1 MKKNNLKRFLAS
13 LLAVLMLSQV
23 TGVAPGVFAEEA
35 YEQPILQSGEA
46 VIFSNADEAT
56 VKQVLAKALI
66 ANYDKCDPNT
76 RDNLDWQYYCES
88 ETYLS
93 KTKTEWVSVN
103 GHSYWEKIYKYEFKS
118 LANNSNGTYD
128 VRLKGTETQ
137 VQFTKLEP
145 KQSSITL
152 TDYENGIKV
161 PYNND
166 GSINYDQLKE
176 RILDKIVTNPVD
188 VDRSSITIEY
198 LASPDLSK
206 LGENTALDKITE
218 LAGTEWTPIEGGSHK
233 FIGISVPYFA
243 MTAGENKI
251 KLSWGGNDTYKGCS
265 NDEFTVNFLDREP
278 APLQRND
285 VSEIG
290 IVYNDDLSV
299 NYEATK
305 EVIRNTLATS
315 TDTEIVKTSDL
326 KVEYKTATNYEDFGS
341 DANIKPGTK
350 KTIRLSWN
358 GNADYSAWKEEFTV
372 TFVDGRDPAFKLK
385 DGVKDTAPE
394 IGLVFKYDKEN
405 GVAIDYVAA
414 ETAIR
419 EALVEKLANV
429 DLADI
434 SVQYEATPGI
444 FKPISYDPISDKN
457 AFGEGTEKIKL
468 TWGGN
473 KDYRSFSETVNVKMV
488 DNRIASEIKVVSDPS
503 ITYNKDGSAEKAA
516 IIANVIDYTNS
527 TIPAD
532 AKFTVE
538 VPNIDTSL
546 GTTWK
551 DITDNTMDA
560 GENQKI
566 RISFAGNAEYK
577 PCEIVTTITVK
588 KAPVSITLPIISK
601 LYAGEEVDP
610 ATFYTVSPEDPA
622 IDVYIFFIGINSNG
636 ESCVNV
642 KFTPKQEK
650 VIDAISE
657 IQKSF
662 GVSEDQTLYAKLRSG
677 MTVGELKEMI
687 SKVIDYVDN
696 PVNNWILE
704 KLGVNVDSIKNIV
717 KAFDM
722 LTSISE
728 DTVIGYG
735 TPAHAGVY
743 QAFAVAP
750 ETKNYEAGKG
760 TGSLIILKNWK
771 GVKLEKSDMFTG
783 SKNEITV
790 TNATKIANGEEGA
803 YAVVLKQNGVIL
815 NDNAQEAVH
824 YLFTGINH
832 GKLYSSS
839 KMPVEPGRYIVTAT
853 VRGGDFFAFPK
864 TFSFTIVADPTP
876 NT

>member
-23 TGVAPGVFAEEA
+23 TGVAPGVFAEGA
-35 YEQPILQSGEA
+35 DYEQPILQSGEA
-46 VIFSNADEAT
+46 VLFSNADEAT

-166 GSINYDQLKE
+166 GSINYAQLKE
-176 RILDKIVTNPVD
+176 RILDNVVTNPVD

-206 LGENTALDKITE
+206 LGENPALDKITE
-218 LAGTEWTPIEGGSHK
+218 LAGTKWTPIEGGSHE

-243 MTAGENKI
+243 MTAGENTI
-251 KLSWGGNDTYKGCS
+251 RLSWGGDDTYYGCKS
-265 NDEFTVNFLDREP
+265 SEITVNFLDREA
-278 APLQRND
+278 APLQRNE

-290 IVYNDDLSV
+290 IVYNEDLSV
-299 NYEATK
+299 DYEATK

-326 KVEYKTATNYEDFGS
+326 KVEYQAYNGYNDFGS
-341 DANIKPGTK
+341 DADIKPGTE

-358 GNADYSAWKEEFTV
+358 GNADYRAWKESFDV

-385 DGVKDTAPE
+385 DGVKDAAPE

-473 KDYRSFSETVNVKMV
+473 KDYRSFSETVSVKMI
-488 DNRIASEIKVVSDPS
+488 DNRLASEIKVVADPS

-527 TIPAD
+527 TIPTD

-538 VPNIDTSL
+538 VPNIDTPL

-577 PCEIVTTITVK
+577 PCEIVTYINVK

-610 ATFYTVSPEDPA
+610 ETYYEVNPKDPA
-622 IDVYIFFIGINSNG
+622 IDVYLFFVGINTNK
-636 ESCVNV
+636 ETCVNV
-642 KFTPKQEK
+642 KLTPTQEK
-650 VIDAISE
+650 IIKALPGGVYDTLRNGMKLSEFKEFIESIPNIDKIE
-657 IQKSF
+657 
-662 GVSEDQTLYAKLRSG
+662 V
-677 MTVGELKEMI
+677 
-687 SKVIDYVDN
+687 
-696 PVNNWILE
+696 
-704 KLGVNVDSIKNIV
+704 IKNILNILNT
-717 KAFDM
+717 FDNI
-722 LTSISE
+722 T
-728 DTVIGYG
+728 DNTVIALG

-743 QAFAVAP
+743 QAIAVSP
-750 ETKNYEAGKG
+750 ETKNYEAGRG

-771 GVKLEKSDMFTG
+771 GVKLEKNPVLNSGDKANTITVSQAEELKAGNNLCILTKDGESLNSASAGSIHYWFTG
-783 SKNEITV
+783 VN
-790 TNATKIANGEEGA
+790 KI
-803 YAVVLKQNGVIL
+803 YAKSV
-815 NDNAQEAVH
+815 
-824 YLFTGINH
+824 
-832 GKLYSSS
+832 
-839 KMPVEPGRYIVTAT
+839 MPTAPGRYIVTAT

-864 TFSFTIVADPTP
+864 TFSFTIVADPTS

>member
-429 DLADI
+429 DLDKI
-434 SVQYEATPGI
+434 SVKYKSAEQAVDLNY
-444 FKPISYDPISDKN
+444 KPSTVFGK
-457 AFGEGTEKIKL
+457 AFGEGDFEIVL

-473 KDYRSFSETVNVKMV
+473 KDYRSFSETVNVKMI

-538 VPNIDTSL
+538 VPNIDTPL

-601 LYAGEEVDP
+601 LYAGKEVDP
-610 ATFYTVSPEDPA
+610 ETYYEVTPDDDA
-622 IDVYIFFIGINSNG
+622 IDVYLFFVGVNTNK
-636 ESCVNV
+636 ETCVNV
-642 KFTPKQEK
+642 KLTPDQEK
-650 VIDAISE
+650 LLKVIPSVYD
-657 IQKSF
+657 
-662 GVSEDQTLYAKLRSG
+662 KLREG
-677 MTVGELKEMI
+677 MRLSEFKEFI
-687 SKVIDYVDN
+687 ESIPNIDKIEV
-696 PVNNWILE
+696 
-704 KLGVNVDSIKNIV
+704 IKNILNILNT
-717 KAFDM
+717 FDN
-722 LTSISE
+722 IS
-728 DTVIGYG
+728 DNTVIAIG

-743 QAFAVAP
+743 QAIAVSP

-815 NDNAQEAVH
+815 SDNAQSAVH

-853 VRGGDFFAFPK
+853 VVGGDFFAFPK
-864 TFSFTIVADPTP
+864 TFSFKIVADPTP
-876 NT
+876 ETTPEA

>member
-13 LLAVLMLSQV
+13 LLAVLMLASV
-23 TGVAPGVFAEEA
+23 TGVSPAVFAEDTS
-35 YEQPILQSGEA
+35 YEKPILQSGEA
-46 VIFSNADEAT
+46 VVFSNADEAT

-66 ANYDKCDPNT
+66 ANYDKCDPST
-76 RDNLDWQYYCES
+76 RDNLDWQYYCKS
-88 ETYLS
+88 ETYLN

-103 GHSYWEKIYKYEFKS
+103 GHSYWEHIYKYEFKS
-118 LANNSNGTYD
+118 LAKNSNGTYD
-128 VRLKGTETQ
+128 VRLKNTETQ

-161 PYNND
+161 PYFDD

-176 RILDKIVTNPVD
+176 RILEKVVTNPVD

-198 LASPDLSK
+198 SASPDLSK
-206 LGENTALDKITE
+206 LGENILIDKITE
-218 LAGTEWTPIEGGSHK
+218 AASKEWTPLEGGSHK
-233 FIGISVPYFA
+233 VIGIPVPYFA

-251 KLSWGGNDTYKGCS
+251 KLSWGGDDTYKGCS
-265 NDEFTVNFLDREP
+265 SDEFTVNFLDREP

-290 IVYNDDLSV
+290 IVYKEDLSV
-299 NYEATK
+299 DYEATK

-326 KVEYKTATNYEDFGS
+326 KVEYQTATNFEDFGS
-341 DANIKPGTK
+341 DANIKPGTG

-358 GNADYSAWKEEFTV
+358 GNADYRAWKEEFTV

-473 KDYRSFSETVNVKMV
+473 KDYRSFSETVNVKMI

-503 ITYNKDGSAEKAA
+503 ITYNKDGSAEKSA
-516 IIANVIDYTNS
+516 IIASVIDYTNS

-610 ATFYTVSPEDPA
+610 ETYYEVTPDDDA
-622 IDVYIFFIGINSNG
+622 IDVYLFFVGVNTNK
-636 ESCVNV
+636 ETCVNV
-642 KFTPKQEK
+642 KLTPDQEK
-650 VIDAISE
+650 LLKVIPSVYD
-657 IQKSF
+657 
-662 GVSEDQTLYAKLRSG
+662 KLREG
-677 MTVGELKEMI
+677 MKLSEFKKFIESI
-687 SKVIDYVDN
+687 PNIDKIEV
-696 PVNNWILE
+696 
-704 KLGVNVDSIKNIV
+704 IKNILNILNT
-717 KAFDM
+717 FDN
-722 LTSISE
+722 ISGN
-728 DTVIGYG
+728 TVIAIG

-743 QAFAVAP
+743 QAIAVSP
-750 ETKNYEAGKG
+750 ETKNYEAGRG
-760 TGSLIILKNWK
+760 TGSLVILKNWK
-771 GVKLEKSDMFTG
+771 NVKLEKSDMFTG
-783 SKNEITV
+783 PKNEITV

-824 YLFTGINH
+824 YLFTGIKDSR
-832 GKLYSSS
+832 GLYSG
-839 KMPVEPGRYIVTAT
+839 KTMPTEPGRYIVTAT
-853 VRGGDFFAFPK
+853 VVGGDFFAFPK
-864 TFSFTIVADPTP
+864 TFSFKIVADPTP
-876 NT
+876 ETTPEA

>member
-23 TGVAPGVFAEEA
+23 TGVAPGVFAEGSTTPELKA
-35 YEQPILQSGEA
+35 SSGE
-46 VIFSNADEAT
+46 VIIRSGMDDALVTETLN
-56 VKQVLAKALI
+56 KALI
-66 ANYDKCDPNT
+66 NNYDQLDDTIKASLQWEYKCEGTWAASTNT
-76 RDNLDWQYYCES
+76 AWGTITGFTS
-88 ETYLS
+88 ERKVLGVKHTFNHPAL
-93 KTKTEWVSVN
+93 KE
-103 GHSYWEKIYKYEFKS
+103 
-118 LANNSNGTYD
+118 NSDGNYQ
-128 VRLKGTETQ
+128 VRLAGTTAEATL
-137 VQFTKLEP
+137 VKVD
-145 KQSSITL
+145 KYSSASITL
-152 TDYENGIKV
+152 PDYSNGIKV

-166 GSINYDQLKE
+166 GSIDYAQLKE
-176 RILDKIVTNPVD
+176 RILDKVVTNPETAK
-188 VDRSSITIEY
+188 SNITIEY
-198 LASPDLSK
+198 MAAIDTGKASEIPGIETIANWLA
-206 LGENTALDKITE
+206 N
-218 LAGTEWTPIEGGSHK
+218 AGKEWTPIEGGTHNHV
-233 FIGISVPYFA
+233 FDIPYLA
-243 MTAGENKI
+243 MTAGENTI
-251 KLSWGGNDTYKGCS
+251 RLSWGGDDTYYGCKS
-265 NDEFTVNFLDREP
+265 SEITVNFLDREA

-290 IVYNDDLSV
+290 IVYNEDLSV
-299 NYEATK
+299 DYEATK

-326 KVEYKTATNYEDFGS
+326 KVEYQAYNGYNDFGS
-341 DANIKPGTK
+341 DADIKPGTE

-358 GNADYSAWKEEFTV
+358 GNADYRAWKESFDV

-385 DGVKDTAPE
+385 DGVKDAAPE

-473 KDYRSFSETVNVKMV
+473 KDYRSFSETVSVKMI
-488 DNRIASEIKVVSDPS
+488 DNRLASEIKVVADPS

-527 TIPAD
+527 TIPTD

-538 VPNIDTSL
+538 VPNIDTPL

-577 PCEIVTTITVK
+577 PCEIVTYINVK

-610 ATFYTVSPEDPA
+610 ETYYEVNPKDPA
-622 IDVYIFFIGINSNG
+622 IDVYLFFVGINTNK
-636 ESCVNV
+636 ETCVNV
-642 KFTPKQEK
+642 KLTPTQEK
-650 VIDAISE
+650 IIKALPGGVYDTLRNGMKLSEFKEFIESIPNIDKIE
-657 IQKSF
+657 
-662 GVSEDQTLYAKLRSG
+662 V
-677 MTVGELKEMI
+677 
-687 SKVIDYVDN
+687 
-696 PVNNWILE
+696 
-704 KLGVNVDSIKNIV
+704 IKNILNILNT
-717 KAFDM
+717 FDNI
-722 LTSISE
+722 T
-728 DTVIGYG
+728 DNTVIALG

-743 QAFAVAP
+743 QAIAVSP
-750 ETKNYEAGKG
+750 ETKNYEAGRG

-771 GVKLEKSDMFTG
+771 NIKLEKNPVIFSDGKITVSEAEAIAKGEASLCILTKDGEELDNSQTSVHYWFTG
-783 SKNEITV
+783 VN
-790 TNATKIANGEEGA
+790 KI
-803 YAVVLKQNGVIL
+803 YAKSV
-815 NDNAQEAVH
+815 
-824 YLFTGINH
+824 
-832 GKLYSSS
+832 
-839 KMPVEPGRYIVTAT
+839 MPTAPGRYIVTAT

-864 TFSFTIVADPTP
+864 TFSFKIVADPTS

>member
-13 LLAVLMLSQV
+13 LLAVLMLASV
-23 TGVAPGVFAEEA
+23 TGVSPAVFAEGSATPELKA
-35 YEQPILQSGEA
+35 SSGE
-46 VIFSNADEAT
+46 VIIRSGMDDALVTETLN
-56 VKQVLAKALI
+56 KALI
-66 ANYDKCDPNT
+66 SNYDQLDDTTKASLQWEYKCDGTWAASTNT
-76 RDNLDWQYYCES
+76 AWGAITGFTS
-88 ETYLS
+88 ERKVLGVKHTFSHPAL
-93 KTKTEWVSVN
+93 KE
-103 GHSYWEKIYKYEFKS
+103 
-118 LANNSNGTYD
+118 NSDGNYQ
-128 VRLKGTETQ
+128 VRLAGKTAEATL
-137 VQFTKLEP
+137 VKVD
-145 KQSSITL
+145 KYSSASIAL
-152 TDYENGIKV
+152 TDYADGIKV
-161 PYNND
+161 PYFED
-166 GSINYDQLKE
+166 GSIDYALLKE
-176 RILDKIVTNPVD
+176 RILDKVVTNPVD
-188 VDRSSITIEY
+188 ADRSSITIEY
-198 LASPDLSK
+198 PASPDLSK
-206 LGENTALDKITE
+206 LGENKYLDEITK

-251 KLSWGGNDTYKGCS
+251 KLTWGGNDTYKGCS
-265 NDEFTVNFLDREP
+265 SDGFTVNFLDRES

-290 IVYNDDLSV
+290 IVYNEDLSV

-350 KTIRLSWN
+350 QTIRLSWN

-434 SVQYEATPGI
+434 SVQYEATPGV

-457 AFGEGTEKIKL
+457 AFGEGAEKIKL

-473 KDYRSFSETVNVKMV
+473 KDYRSFSETVNVKMI

-516 IIANVIDYTNS
+516 IIASVIDYTNS
-527 TIPAD
+527 TLPAG
-532 AKFTVE
+532 AEFTVE
-538 VPNIDTSL
+538 VPTIVDTSI
-546 GTTWK
+546 GTIWK

-577 PCEIVTTITVK
+577 PCEIVTFINVK

-610 ATFYTVSPEDPA
+610 ETYYEVNPEDPA
-622 IDVYIFFIGINSNG
+622 IDVYLFFVGVNTNK
-636 ESCVNV
+636 ETCVNV
-642 KFTPKQEK
+642 KLTPDQEK
-650 VIDAISE
+650 LLKVIPSVYD
-657 IQKSF
+657 
-662 GVSEDQTLYAKLRSG
+662 KLREG
-677 MTVGELKEMI
+677 MKLREFKEFI
-687 SKVIDYVDN
+687 ESIPNIDKIEV
-696 PVNNWILE
+696 
-704 KLGVNVDSIKNIV
+704 IKNILNILNT
-717 KAFDM
+717 FDN
-722 LTSISE
+722 IS
-728 DTVIGYG
+728 DNTVIAIG

-743 QAFAVAP
+743 QAIAVSP
-750 ETKNYEAGKG
+750 ETKNYEAGKC

-771 GVKLEKSDMFTG
+771 SVKLEKSDMFTG

-853 VRGGDFFAFPK
+853 VRGGDFYAFPK
-864 TFSFTIVADPTP
+864 TFTFKIVAD
-876 NT
+876 

>member
-1 MKKNNLKRFLAS
+1 MKKYNLKRFLAS

-23 TGVAPGVFAEEA
+23 TGVAPGVFADNSATPELKA
-35 YEQPILQSGEA
+35 SSGE
-46 VIFSNADEAT
+46 VIIRSGMDDALVTETLN
-56 VKQVLAKALI
+56 KALI
-66 ANYDKCDPNT
+66 SNYDQ
-76 RDNLDWQYYCES
+76 LDDTTKASLQWE
-88 ETYLS
+88 YLGYGYTDKIGAQS
-93 KTKTEWVSVN
+93 VDKHWGSISGGTKFTEWHGITYTYYN
-103 GHSYWEKIYKYEFKS
+103 KPLAELEPNSYQ
-118 LANNSNGTYD
+118 
-128 VRLKGTETQ
+128 VRLAGKTTEATL
-137 VQFTKLEP
+137 VKVD
-145 KQSSITL
+145 KYSGASIAL
-152 TDYENGIKV
+152 NDYENGIKV

-166 GSINYDQLKE
+166 GSIDYAQLKE
-176 RILDKIVTNPVD
+176 RILDKVVTNPVD

-198 LASPDLSK
+198 PASPDLSK
-206 LGENTALDKITE
+206 LGENPALDKITE
-218 LAGTEWTPIEGGSHK
+218 LAGTKWTPIEGGSHE

-243 MTAGENKI
+243 MTAGENTI
-251 KLSWGGNDTYKGCS
+251 RLSWGGNDTYKGCS
-265 NDEFTVNFLDREP
+265 SDEFTVNFLDREP

-326 KVEYKTATNYEDFGS
+326 KVEYKTATNYKDFGS
-341 DANIKPGTK
+341 DANIKPGTE

-358 GNADYSAWKEEFTV
+358 GNADYSAWSEPFTV

-385 DGVKDTAPE
+385 DGVKDAAPE

-434 SVQYEATPGI
+434 SVQYEATPGV

-457 AFGEGTEKIKL
+457 AFGEGAEKIKL

-473 KDYRSFSETVNVKMV
+473 KDYRSFSETVNVKMI

-503 ITYNKDGSAEKAA
+503 ITYNKDGSAEKSA

-527 TIPAD
+527 TLPAG
-532 AKFTVE
+532 AEFTVE
-538 VPNIDTSL
+538 VPNIDTPL

-610 ATFYTVSPEDPA
+610 ETYYEVTPDDDA
-622 IDVYIFFIGINSNG
+622 IDVYLFFVGVNTNK
-636 ESCVNV
+636 ETCVNV
-642 KFTPKQEK
+642 KLTPDQEK
-650 VIDAISE
+650 LLKVIPSVYD
-657 IQKSF
+657 
-662 GVSEDQTLYAKLRSG
+662 KLREG
-677 MTVGELKEMI
+677 MKLSEFKEFI
-687 SKVIDYVDN
+687 ESIPNIDKIEV
-696 PVNNWILE
+696 
-704 KLGVNVDSIKNIV
+704 IKNILNILNT
-717 KAFDM
+717 FDN
-722 LTSISE
+722 IS
-728 DTVIGYG
+728 DNTVIAIG

-743 QAFAVAP
+743 QAIAVSP

-790 TNATKIANGEEGA
+790 TNATKIAKGEEGA

-815 NDNAQEAVH
+815 SDNAQSAVH

-839 KMPVEPGRYIVTAT
+839 KMPVEPGRYIVTAS

-864 TFSFTIVADPTP
+864 TFSFKIVADPTP
-876 NT
+876 ETTPNA

>member
-23 TGVAPGVFAEEA
+23 TGVAPGVFADNSA
-35 YEQPILQSGEA
+35 TPKLKASSGE
-46 VIFSNADEAT
+46 VIIRSGMDDALVTETLNKALINNYDQLDDTTKASLQWEYLGYGYTVKSGAQSVDKHWGAISGGTKFTERHVITYTYYNKPLAELEPNSYQVRLAGTTDEAT
-56 VKQVLAKALI
+56 LVKV
-66 ANYDKCDPNT
+66 DK
-76 RDNLDWQYYCES
+76 YS
-88 ETYLS
+88 S
-93 KTKTEWVSVN
+93 
-103 GHSYWEKIYKYEFKS
+103 
-118 LANNSNGTYD
+118 A
-128 VRLKGTETQ
+128 
-137 VQFTKLEP
+137 
-145 KQSSITL
+145 SITL

-166 GSINYDQLKE
+166 GSIDYAQLKE
-176 RILDKIVTNPVD
+176 RILDKVVTNPVD

-243 MTAGENKI
+243 MTAGEKKI
-251 KLSWGGNDTYKGCS
+251 KLTWGGNDTYKGCS
-265 NDEFTVNFLDREP
+265 SDEFTVNFLDREP

-326 KVEYKTATNYEDFGS
+326 KVEYQTATNYEDFGS
-341 DANIKPGTK
+341 DANIKPGTEM
-350 KTIRLSWN
+350 TIRLSWN
-358 GNADYSAWKEEFTV
+358 GNADYRAWSEEFTI

-385 DGVKDTAPE
+385 DGVKDAAPE
-394 IGLVFKYDKEN
+394 IGLVFTYDAEN
-405 GVAIDYVAA
+405 GLAIDYVAA

-429 DLADI
+429 DLEKI

-473 KDYRSFSETVNVKMV
+473 KDYRSFSETVSVKMI
-488 DNRIASEIKVVSDPS
+488 DNRIASKINVVSDPS

-527 TIPAD
+527 TIPTD

-538 VPNIDTSL
+538 VPNIDTPL

-610 ATFYTVSPEDPA
+610 ETYYEVNPKDPA
-622 IDVYIFFIGINSNG
+622 IDVYLFFVGVNTNK
-636 ESCVNV
+636 ETCVNV
-642 KFTPKQEK
+642 KLTPTQEK
-650 VIDAISE
+650 IIKAIPGGVYDTLRNGMKLSEFKEFIESIPNIDKIE
-657 IQKSF
+657 
-662 GVSEDQTLYAKLRSG
+662 V
-677 MTVGELKEMI
+677 
-687 SKVIDYVDN
+687 
-696 PVNNWILE
+696 
-704 KLGVNVDSIKNIV
+704 IKNILNIL
-717 KAFDM
+717 KTFDN
-722 LTSISE
+722 IS
-728 DTVIGYG
+728 DNTVIAIG

-743 QAFAVAP
+743 QAIAVSP
-750 ETKNYEAGKG
+750 ETKNYEAGRG

-771 GVKLEKSDMFTG
+771 GVKIDKNPAIFEGREITESEAKSIADGEASLCILTQDGKPLNSASAGSIHYWFTG
-783 SKNEITV
+783 V
-790 TNATKIANGEEGA
+790 GKI
-803 YAVVLKQNGVIL
+803 YAKSTMPT
-815 NDNAQEAVH
+815 AP
-824 YLFTGINH
+824 
-832 GKLYSSS
+832 GK
-839 KMPVEPGRYIVTAT
+839 YIVTAS

-864 TFSFTIVADPTP
+864 TFSFKIVADPTS

>member
-13 LLAVLMLSQV
+13 LLAVLMLASV
-23 TGVAPGVFAEEA
+23 TGVSPAVVAEGNSTPELKA
-35 YEQPILQSGEA
+35 NSGE
-46 VIFSNADEAT
+46 VIIRSNMEDAQVTEA
-56 VKQVLAKALI
+56 LNKALI
-66 ANYDKCDPNT
+66 SNYNQLDSATKASLSWEYQCEGTWAKSTNT
-76 RDNLDWQYYCES
+76 AWGNITGFTS
-88 ETYLS
+88 ERKVLGVKHTFIHPALQRNS
-93 KTKTEWVSVN
+93 E
-103 GHSYWEKIYKYEFKS
+103 GSYQ
-118 LANNSNGTYD
+118 
-128 VRLKGTETQ
+128 VRLAGTTTEATL
-137 VQFTKLEP
+137 VKVDKYT
-145 KQSSITL
+145 SASITL

-166 GSINYDQLKE
+166 GSINYAQLKE
-176 RILDKIVTNPVD
+176 RILEKVVTNPVD

-198 LASPDLSK
+198 PASPDLSK
-206 LGENTALDKITE
+206 LGENPALDKITE

-243 MTAGENKI
+243 MTAGKNKI
-251 KLSWGGNDTYKGCS
+251 KLTWGGNDTYKGCS
-265 NDEFTVNFLDREP
+265 SDEFTVNFLDRES

-290 IVYNDDLSV
+290 IVYNEDLSV

-326 KVEYKTATNYEDFGS
+326 KVEYQTATNYEDFGS
-341 DANIKPGTK
+341 DANIKPGTEM
-350 KTIRLSWN
+350 TIRLSWN
-358 GNADYSAWKEEFTV
+358 GNADYRAWKELFNV
-372 TFVDGRDPAFKLK
+372 TFIDGRDPAFKLK
-385 DGVKDTAPE
+385 DGVKDAAPE
-394 IGLVFKYDKEN
+394 IGLVFTDTDT
-405 GVAIDYVAA
+405 GVAIDYEAA

-429 DLADI
+429 DLEKI
-434 SVQYEATPGI
+434 SVQYKSAGQAVDLNY
-444 FKPISYDPISDKN
+444 KPSTVFGK
-457 AFGEGTEKIKL
+457 AFGEGDFEIVL

-473 KDYRSFSETVNVKMV
+473 KDYSSFSETVNVKMI

-503 ITYNKDGSAEKAA
+503 ITYNKDGSAEKSA
-516 IIANVIDYTNS
+516 IISSVIDYTNS

-538 VPNIDTSL
+538 VPNIDTPL

-610 ATFYTVSPEDPA
+610 ETYYEVTPDDDA
-622 IDVYIFFIGINSNG
+622 IDVYLFFVGVNTNK
-636 ESCVNV
+636 ETCVNV
-642 KFTPKQEK
+642 KLTPDQEK
-650 VIDAISE
+650 LLKVIPSVYD
-657 IQKSF
+657 
-662 GVSEDQTLYAKLRSG
+662 KLREG
-677 MTVGELKEMI
+677 MKLSEFKEFI
-687 SKVIDYVDN
+687 ESIPNIDKIEV
-696 PVNNWILE
+696 
-704 KLGVNVDSIKNIV
+704 IKNILNILNT
-717 KAFDM
+717 FDN
-722 LTSISE
+722 IS
-728 DTVIGYG
+728 DNTVIAIG

-743 QAFAVAP
+743 QAIAVSP

-771 GVKLEKSDMFTG
+771 GVKLEKNPVLNSGDKANTITVSQAEELKAGNNLCILTKDGESLNSASAGSIHYWFTG
-783 SKNEITV
+783 VN
-790 TNATKIANGEEGA
+790 KI
-803 YAVVLKQNGVIL
+803 YAKSV
-815 NDNAQEAVH
+815 
-824 YLFTGINH
+824 
-832 GKLYSSS
+832 
-839 KMPVEPGRYIVTAT
+839 MPTAPGRYIVTAT

-864 TFSFTIVADPTP
+864 TFSFTIVADPTS

>member
-13 LLAVLMLSQV
+13 LLAVLMLASV
-23 TGVAPGVFAEEA
+23 TGVSPAVFAEGSATPELKA
-35 YEQPILQSGEA
+35 SSGE
-46 VIFSNADEAT
+46 VIIRSGMDDALVTETLNKALISNYDQLDDTTKASLQWEYLGYGYTDKLGAKSVDKHWGAISGGTKFTEWHGIPYTYYNKPLAELEPNSYQVRLAGKTDEAT
-56 VKQVLAKALI
+56 LVKVDKYSSASI
-66 ANYDKCDPNT
+66 A
-76 RDNLDWQYYCES
+76 
-88 ETYLS
+88 
-93 KTKTEWVSVN
+93 
-103 GHSYWEKIYKYEFKS
+103 
-118 LANNSNGTYD
+118 
-128 VRLKGTETQ
+128 
-137 VQFTKLEP
+137 
-145 KQSSITL
+145 L

-161 PYNND
+161 PYFDD
-166 GSINYDQLKE
+166 GSINYAQLKE
-176 RILDKIVTNPVD
+176 RILDKVVTNPVD

-198 LASPDLSK
+198 PASPDLSK
-206 LGENTALDKITE
+206 LGENKYLDEITK
-218 LAGTEWTPIEGGSHK
+218 LAGTEWTPIEGGSHE

-251 KLSWGGNDTYKGCS
+251 KLTWGGNDTYKGCS
-265 NDEFTVNFLDREP
+265 SDGFTVNFLDRES

-290 IVYNDDLSV
+290 IVYNEDLSV

-429 DLADI
+429 DLDKI
-434 SVQYEATPGI
+434 SVKYKSAEQAVDLNY
-444 FKPISYDPISDKN
+444 KPSTVFGK
-457 AFGEGTEKIKL
+457 AFGEGDFEIVL

-473 KDYRSFSETVNVKMV
+473 KDYRSFSETVNVKMI

-503 ITYNKDGSAEKAA
+503 ITYNKDGSAEKSA
-516 IIANVIDYTNS
+516 IISSVIDYTNS

-538 VPNIDTSL
+538 VPNIDTPL

-601 LYAGEEVDP
+601 LYAGKEVDP
-610 ATFYTVSPEDPA
+610 ETYYEVTPDDDA
-622 IDVYIFFIGINSNG
+622 IDVYLFFVGVNTNK
-636 ESCVNV
+636 ETCVNV
-642 KFTPKQEK
+642 KLTPDQEK
-650 VIDAISE
+650 LLKVIPSVYD
-657 IQKSF
+657 
-662 GVSEDQTLYAKLRSG
+662 KLREG
-677 MTVGELKEMI
+677 MKLSEFKEFI
-687 SKVIDYVDN
+687 ASIPNIDKIEV
-696 PVNNWILE
+696 
-704 KLGVNVDSIKNIV
+704 IKNILNILNT
-717 KAFDM
+717 FDN
-722 LTSISE
+722 ISAN
-728 DTVIGYG
+728 TVIAIG

-743 QAFAVAP
+743 QAIAVSP

-815 NDNAQEAVH
+815 SDNAQSAVH

-839 KMPVEPGRYIVTAT
+839 KMPDEPGRYIVTAS

-876 NT
+876 ETTPNA

>member
-23 TGVAPGVFAEEA
+23 TGVAPGVFAEDVGSTPSQE
-35 YEQPILQSGEA
+35 ETVKPVLKEKSGEVLIKSSMSDA
-46 VIFSNADEAT
+46 EVSELISKALISNYDQLDDSTKAALQWEYKCEGIEVKHGILKQDAWGSINGFESYVYYKNDIFGHKKGDVERTYSHPALKLNSAGNYQVRLAGTTDEAT
-56 VKQVLAKALI
+56 LVKV
-66 ANYDKCDPNT
+66 DK
-76 RDNLDWQYYCES
+76 YS
-88 ETYLS
+88 S
-93 KTKTEWVSVN
+93 
-103 GHSYWEKIYKYEFKS
+103 
-118 LANNSNGTYD
+118 A
-128 VRLKGTETQ
+128 
-137 VQFTKLEP
+137 
-145 KQSSITL
+145 SITL

-166 GSINYDQLKE
+166 GSINYAQLKE
-176 RILDKIVTNPVD
+176 RILDKVVTNPVD

-265 NDEFTVNFLDREP
+265 SDEFTVNFLDREP

-326 KVEYKTATNYEDFGS
+326 KVEYQTATNFEDFGS

-350 KTIRLSWN
+350 MTIRLSWN
-358 GNADYSAWKEEFTV
+358 GNADYSAWSEKFTV

-385 DGVKDTAPE
+385 DGVKDAAPE

-419 EALVEKLANV
+419 EVLVEKLANV
-429 DLADI
+429 DLEKI
-434 SVQYEATPGI
+434 SVQYKSAGQAVDLNY
-444 FKPISYDPISDKN
+444 KPSTVFGK
-457 AFGEGTEKIKL
+457 AFGEGDFEIVL

-473 KDYRSFSETVNVKMV
+473 KDYSSFSETVNVKMI
-488 DNRIASEIKVVSDPS
+488 DNRIASKINVVSDPS
-503 ITYNKDGSAEKAA
+503 ITYNMKGSAEKAA
-516 IIANVIDYTNS
+516 IIASVIDYTNS
-527 TIPAD
+527 TLPTD

-577 PCEIVTTITVK
+577 PCEIVTYITVK

-610 ATFYTVSPEDPA
+610 ETYYEVTPDDDA
-622 IDVYIFFIGINSNG
+622 IDVYLFFVGVNTNK
-636 ESCVNV
+636 ETCVNV
-642 KFTPKQEK
+642 KLTPDQEK
-650 VIDAISE
+650 LLKVIPSVYD
-657 IQKSF
+657 
-662 GVSEDQTLYAKLRSG
+662 KLREG
-677 MTVGELKEMI
+677 MKLSEFKEFI
-687 SKVIDYVDN
+687 ESIPNIDKIEV
-696 PVNNWILE
+696 
-704 KLGVNVDSIKNIV
+704 IKNILNILNT
-717 KAFDM
+717 FDN
-722 LTSISE
+722 IS
-728 DTVIGYG
+728 DNTVIAIG

-743 QAFAVAP
+743 QAIAVSP

-760 TGSLIILKNWK
+760 TGSLIILKSWK
-771 GVKLEKSDMFTG
+771 GVKLEKNPVLNSGDKANTINVSQAEELKAGNNLCILTKDGTSLNSASAGSIHYWFTG
-783 SKNEITV
+783 V
-790 TNATKIANGEEGA
+790 GKI
-803 YAVVLKQNGVIL
+803 YAKSTMPT
-815 NDNAQEAVH
+815 AP
-824 YLFTGINH
+824 
-832 GKLYSSS
+832 GK
-839 KMPVEPGRYIVTAT
+839 YIVTAT

-864 TFSFTIVADPTP
+864 TFSFKIVADPTS

>member
-1 MKKNNLKRFLAS
+1 MKKYNLKRFLAS

-23 TGVAPGVFAEEA
+23 TGVAPGVFAEEPDNTA
-35 YEQPILQSGEA
+35 TYEANATPQLKADVIDNTTWVVIPENASMDQLKQILASTLLENAEEVDAQNVPWLYKNKVYGTNDKTGITIYNKPNEDFVTIDGIDIPGGKYLGSNFTYKHPAFNTQGIGE
-46 VIFSNADEAT
+46 
-56 VKQVLAKALI
+56 
-66 ANYDKCDPNT
+66 YD
-76 RDNLDWQYYCES
+76 LQ
-88 ETYLS
+88 L
-93 KTKTEWVSVN
+93 N
-103 GHSYWEKIYKYEFKS
+103 GVTIKIHKDIKS
-118 LANNSNGTYD
+118 S
-128 VRLKGTETQ
+128 
-137 VQFTKLEP
+137 
-145 KQSSITL
+145 SSITL

-161 PYNND
+161 PYFDD
-166 GSINYDQLKE
+166 GSIDYAQLKE
-176 RILDKIVTNPVD
+176 RILDKVVTNPETAK
-188 VDRSSITIEY
+188 SNITIEY
-198 LASPDLSK
+198 MAAIDTGKASEIPGIDTIADWLAK
-206 LGENTALDKITE
+206 GEKK
-218 LAGTEWTPIEGGSHK
+218 WTPIEGGTHK
-233 FIGISVPYFA
+233 YVFDIPYLA

-251 KLSWGGNDTYKGCS
+251 KLSWGGDDTYYGCS

-278 APLQRND
+278 APLQRNE

-290 IVYNDDLSV
+290 IVYKEDLSV
-299 NYEATK
+299 DYEATK

-315 TDTEIVKTSDL
+315 TDTEIVDTSDL
-326 KVEYKTATNYEDFGS
+326 KVEYQAYNGYNDFSS
-341 DANIKPGTK
+341 DANIKPGSE

-358 GNADYSAWKEEFTV
+358 GNADYRAWSEKFNV

-385 DGVKDTAPE
+385 DGVKDAAPE

-434 SVQYEATPGI
+434 SVQYEATPGV

-457 AFGEGTEKIKL
+457 AFGEGAEKIKL

-473 KDYRSFSETVNVKMV
+473 KDYRSFSETVNVKMI

-503 ITYNKDGSAEKAA
+503 ITYNKDGSAEKSA
-516 IIANVIDYTNS
+516 IISSVIDYTNS

-577 PCEIVTTITVK
+577 PCEIVTFITVK

-610 ATFYTVSPEDPA
+610 ETYYTVTPKDPA
-622 IDVYIFFIGINSNG
+622 IDVYLFFVGVNTNK
-636 ESCVNV
+636 ETCVNV
-642 KFTPKQEK
+642 KLTPTQEK
-650 VIDAISE
+650 IIKALPGGVYDTLRNGMKLSEFKEFIESIPNIDKIE
-657 IQKSF
+657 
-662 GVSEDQTLYAKLRSG
+662 V
-677 MTVGELKEMI
+677 
-687 SKVIDYVDN
+687 
-696 PVNNWILE
+696 
-704 KLGVNVDSIKNIV
+704 IKNILNIL
-717 KAFDM
+717 KTFDNI
-722 LTSISE
+722 TGN
-728 DTVIGYG
+728 TVIALG
-735 TPAHAGVY
+735 TPVHAGVY
-743 QAFAVAP
+743 QAIATSP

-760 TGSLIILKNWK
+760 TGSLVILKNWK

-783 SKNEITV
+783 SKNEIAV

-815 NDNAQEAVH
+815 SDNAQSAVH

>member
-1 MKKNNLKRFLAS
+1 MKKYNLKRFLAS
-13 LLAVLMLSQV
+13 LLAVLMLASV
-23 TGVAPGVFAEEA
+23 TGVSPAVFAQDTS

-46 VIFSNADEAT
+46 VVFSNADEAT

-66 ANYDKCDPNT
+66 ANYDKCDPST
-76 RDNLDWQYYCES
+76 RDNLDWQYYCKS
-88 ETYLS
+88 ETYLN

-145 KQSSITL
+145 KQSSIAL

-166 GSINYDQLKE
+166 GSIDYALLKE
-176 RILDKIVTNPVD
+176 RILEKVVTNPVD
-188 VDRSSITIEY
+188 ADRSSITIEY
-198 LASPDLSK
+198 SASPDLSK
-206 LGENTALDKITE
+206 LGENTLIDKITE
-218 LAGTEWTPIEGGSHK
+218 AASKEWTPLEGGSHK
-233 FIGISVPYFA
+233 VIGIPVPYFA

-251 KLSWGGNDTYKGCS
+251 KLSWGGDDTYYGCS
-265 NDEFTVNFLDREP
+265 SDEFTVNFLDRES

-290 IVYNDDLSV
+290 IVYNEDLSV

-429 DLADI
+429 DLDKI
-434 SVQYEATPGI
+434 SVKYKSAEQAVDLNY
-444 FKPISYDPISDKN
+444 KPSTVFGK
-457 AFGEGTEKIKL
+457 AFGEGDFEIVL

-473 KDYRSFSETVNVKMV
+473 KDYRSFSETVNVKMI

-503 ITYNKDGSAEKAA
+503 ITYNKDGSAEKSA
-516 IIANVIDYTNS
+516 IISSVIDYTNS

-538 VPNIDTSL
+538 VPNIDTPL

-601 LYAGEEVDP
+601 LYAGKEVDP
-610 ATFYTVSPEDPA
+610 ETYYEVTPDDDA
-622 IDVYIFFIGINSNG
+622 IDVYLFFVGVNTNK
-636 ESCVNV
+636 ETCVNV
-642 KFTPKQEK
+642 KLTPDQEK
-650 VIDAISE
+650 LLKVIPSVYD
-657 IQKSF
+657 
-662 GVSEDQTLYAKLRSG
+662 KLREG
-677 MTVGELKEMI
+677 MRLSEFKEFI
-687 SKVIDYVDN
+687 ESIPNIDKIEV
-696 PVNNWILE
+696 
-704 KLGVNVDSIKNIV
+704 IKNILNILNT
-717 KAFDM
+717 FDN
-722 LTSISE
+722 IS
-728 DTVIGYG
+728 DNTVIAIG

-743 QAFAVAP
+743 QAIAVSP

-815 NDNAQEAVH
+815 SDNAQSAVH

-853 VRGGDFFAFPK
+853 VVGGDFFAFPK
-864 TFSFTIVADPTP
+864 TFSFKIVADPTP
-876 NT
+876 ETTPEA

>member
-13 LLAVLMLSQV
+13 LLAVLMLASV
-23 TGVAPGVFAEEA
+23 TGVSPAVFADNSAEPELKA
-35 YEQPILQSGEA
+35 SSGE
-46 VIFSNADEAT
+46 VIIRSGMDDALVTETLN
-56 VKQVLAKALI
+56 KALI
-66 ANYDKCDPNT
+66 NNYDQLDNTTKSSLQWEYLGYGYTDKTGVQSVDKHWGSISGGTKFTERHVITYTYYNKPLAELEPN
-76 RDNLDWQYYCES
+76 
-88 ETYLS
+88 
-93 KTKTEWVSVN
+93 
-103 GHSYWEKIYKYEFKS
+103 SYQ
-118 LANNSNGTYD
+118 
-128 VRLKGTETQ
+128 VRLAGKTTEATL
-137 VQFTKLEP
+137 VKVD
-145 KQSSITL
+145 KYSGASITL
-152 TDYENGIKV
+152 TDYADGIKV

-166 GSINYDQLKE
+166 GSINYAQLKE
-176 RILDKIVTNPVD
+176 RILDKVVTNPVD
-188 VDRSSITIEY
+188 ADRSSITIEY
-198 LASPDLSK
+198 PASPDLSK
-206 LGENTALDKITE
+206 LGENIFIDKITE
-218 LAGTEWTPIEGGSHK
+218 LAGTEWTPIEGGSHE
-233 FIGISVPYFA
+233 FIGTPVPYFA

-251 KLSWGGNDTYKGCS
+251 RLSWGGNDTYKGCS
-265 NDEFTVNFLDREP
+265 SDEFTVNFLDREP

-341 DANIKPGTK
+341 DANIKPGTE

-358 GNADYSAWKEEFTV
+358 GNADYRAWSEPFTV

-385 DGVKDTAPE
+385 DGVKDAAPE
-394 IGLVFKYDKEN
+394 IGLVFTYDAEN
-405 GVAIDYVAA
+405 GLAIDYVAA

-429 DLADI
+429 DLDKI
-434 SVQYEATPGI
+434 SVKYKSAEQAVDLNY
-444 FKPISYDPISDKN
+444 KPSTVFGK
-457 AFGEGTEKIKL
+457 AFGEGDFEIVL

-473 KDYRSFSETVNVKMV
+473 KDYRSFSETVNVKMI

-503 ITYNKDGSAEKAA
+503 ITYNKDGSAEKSA

-527 TIPAD
+527 TLPAG
-532 AKFTVE
+532 AEFTVE
-538 VPNIDTSL
+538 VPNIDTPL

-610 ATFYTVSPEDPA
+610 ETYYEVTPDDDA
-622 IDVYIFFIGINSNG
+622 IDVYLFFVGVNTNK
-636 ESCVNV
+636 ETCVNV
-642 KFTPKQEK
+642 KLTPDQEK
-650 VIDAISE
+650 LLKVIPSVYD
-657 IQKSF
+657 
-662 GVSEDQTLYAKLRSG
+662 KLREG
-677 MTVGELKEMI
+677 MKLSEFKEFI
-687 SKVIDYVDN
+687 ESIPNIDKIEV
-696 PVNNWILE
+696 
-704 KLGVNVDSIKNIV
+704 IKNILNILNT
-717 KAFDM
+717 FDN
-722 LTSISE
+722 IS
-728 DTVIGYG
+728 DNTVIAIG

-743 QAFAVAP
+743 QAIAVSP

-815 NDNAQEAVH
+815 SDNAQSAVH

-853 VRGGDFFAFPK
+853 VVGGDFFAFPK
-864 TFSFTIVADPTP
+864 TFSFKIVADPTS

>member
-23 TGVAPGVFAEEA
+23 TGVAPGVFADNSAEPELKA
-35 YEQPILQSGEA
+35 SSGE
-46 VIFSNADEAT
+46 VIIRSGMDDALVTETLN
-56 VKQVLAKALI
+56 KALI
-66 ANYDKCDPNT
+66 NNYDQLDDTTKASLQWEYKCDGTWAASTNT
-76 RDNLDWQYYCES
+76 AWGAITGFTS
-88 ETYLS
+88 ERKVLGVKHTFSHPAL
-93 KTKTEWVSVN
+93 KE
-103 GHSYWEKIYKYEFKS
+103 
-118 LANNSNGTYD
+118 NSDGNYQ
-128 VRLKGTETQ
+128 VRLAGKTAEATL
-137 VQFTKLEP
+137 VKVD
-145 KQSSITL
+145 KYSSASITL

-166 GSINYDQLKE
+166 GSINYAQLKE
-176 RILDKIVTNPVD
+176 RILNKVVTNPVD

-198 LASPDLSK
+198 PASPDLSK
-206 LGENTALDKITE
+206 LGENPALDKITE
-218 LAGTEWTPIEGGSHK
+218 LAGTKWTPIEGGSHE

-251 KLSWGGNDTYKGCS
+251 KLTWGGNDTYKGCS
-265 NDEFTVNFLDREP
+265 SDEFPVNFLDREP

-315 TDTEIVKTSDL
+315 TDTEIVKTGDL
-326 KVEYKTATNYEDFGS
+326 KVEYKTLTSYEDFGS
-341 DANIKPGTK
+341 DANIKPGTE

-358 GNADYSAWKEEFTV
+358 GNADYRAWSEPFTV

-394 IGLVFKYDKEN
+394 IGLVFKYDEEN

-503 ITYNKDGSAEKAA
+503 ITYNKDGSAEKSA
-516 IIANVIDYTNS
+516 IISSVIDYTNS

-551 DITDNTMDA
+551 DIADNTMDA

-577 PCEIVTTITVK
+577 PCEIVTFINVK

-610 ATFYTVSPEDPA
+610 ETYYEVTPDDDA
-622 IDVYIFFIGINSNG
+622 IDVYLFFVGVNTNK
-636 ESCVNV
+636 ETCVNV
-642 KFTPKQEK
+642 KLTPDQEK
-650 VIDAISE
+650 LLKVIPSVYD
-657 IQKSF
+657 
-662 GVSEDQTLYAKLRSG
+662 KLREG
-677 MTVGELKEMI
+677 MKLSEFKEFI
-687 SKVIDYVDN
+687 ESIPNIDKIEV
-696 PVNNWILE
+696 
-704 KLGVNVDSIKNIV
+704 IKNILNIL
-717 KAFDM
+717 KTFDN
-722 LTSISE
+722 ISGN
-728 DTVIGYG
+728 TVIAIG

-743 QAFAVAP
+743 QAIAVSP
-750 ETKNYEAGKG
+750 ETKNYEAGRG
-760 TGSLIILKNWK
+760 TGSLVILKNWK
-771 GVKLEKSDMFTG
+771 NVKLEKSDMFTG

-864 TFSFTIVADPTP
+864 TFSFKIVADPTP
-876 NT
+876 ETTPEA

>member
-1 MKKNNLKRFLAS
+1 MKKYNLKRFLAS

-23 TGVAPGVFAEEA
+23 TGVAPGVFADNSATPELKA
-35 YEQPILQSGEA
+35 SSGE
-46 VIFSNADEAT
+46 VIIRSGMDDALVTETLNKALISNYDQLDDTTKASLQWEYLGYGYTDKFGAQSVDKHWGAISGGTKFTERHVITYTYCNKPLAELEPNSYQVRLAGKTDEAT
-56 VKQVLAKALI
+56 LVKVDKYSSASI
-66 ANYDKCDPNT
+66 A
-76 RDNLDWQYYCES
+76 
-88 ETYLS
+88 
-93 KTKTEWVSVN
+93 
-103 GHSYWEKIYKYEFKS
+103 
-118 LANNSNGTYD
+118 
-128 VRLKGTETQ
+128 
-137 VQFTKLEP
+137 
-145 KQSSITL
+145 L
-152 TDYENGIKV
+152 TDYADGIKV
-161 PYNND
+161 PYFED
-166 GSINYDQLKE
+166 GSIDYDQLKE
-176 RILDKIVTNPVD
+176 RILEKVVTNPVD
-188 VDRSSITIEY
+188 ADRSSITIEY
-198 LASPDLSK
+198 PASPDLSK
-206 LGENTALDKITE
+206 LGENKYLDEITK
-218 LAGTEWTPIEGGSHK
+218 LAGTEWTPIEGGSHE

-243 MTAGENKI
+243 MTAGEKKI
-251 KLSWGGNDTYKGCS
+251 KLTWGGNDTYKGCS
-265 NDEFTVNFLDREP
+265 SDEFTVNFLDREP

-290 IVYNDDLSV
+290 IVYNEDLSV

-434 SVQYEATPGI
+434 SVQYEATPGV

-457 AFGEGTEKIKL
+457 AFGEGAEKIKL

-473 KDYRSFSETVNVKMV
+473 KDYRSFSETVNVKMI

-527 TIPAD
+527 TLPTD

-577 PCEIVTTITVK
+577 PCEIVTYINVK
-588 KAPVSITLPIISK
+588 KAPVSISLPIISK

-610 ATFYTVSPEDPA
+610 ETYYEVTPDDDA
-622 IDVYIFFIGINSNG
+622 IDVYLFFVGVNTNK
-636 ESCVNV
+636 ETCVNV
-642 KFTPKQEK
+642 KLTPDQEK
-650 VIDAISE
+650 LLKVIPSVYD
-657 IQKSF
+657 
-662 GVSEDQTLYAKLRSG
+662 KLREG
-677 MTVGELKEMI
+677 MKLSEFKEFI
-687 SKVIDYVDN
+687 ESIPNIDKIEV
-696 PVNNWILE
+696 
-704 KLGVNVDSIKNIV
+704 IKNILNILNT
-717 KAFDM
+717 FDN
-722 LTSISE
+722 ISAN
-728 DTVIGYG
+728 TVIAIG

-743 QAFAVAP
+743 QAIAVSP

-790 TNATKIANGEEGA
+790 TNATKIANGEDGA

-815 NDNAQEAVH
+815 SDNAQSAVH

-853 VRGGDFFAFPK
+853 VVGGDFFAFPK
-864 TFSFTIVADPTP
+864 TFSFKIVADPTP
-876 NT
+876 ET

>member
-23 TGVAPGVFAEEA
+23 TGVAPGVFAKGA
-35 YEQPILQSGEA
+35 DYEQPILQSGEA
-46 VIFSNADEAT
+46 VLFSNADEAT

-166 GSINYDQLKE
+166 GSINYAQLKE
-176 RILDKIVTNPVD
+176 RILDNVVTNPVD

-206 LGENTALDKITE
+206 LGENPALDKITE
-218 LAGTEWTPIEGGSHK
+218 LAGTKWTPIEGGSHE

-243 MTAGENKI
+243 MTAGENTI
-251 KLSWGGNDTYKGCS
+251 RLSWGGNDTYYGCTS
-265 NDEFTVNFLDREP
+265 SDEFTVNFLDRES

-290 IVYNDDLSV
+290 IVYNEDLSV

-305 EVIRNTLATS
+305 EVIRNTLAAS

-326 KVEYKTATNYEDFGS
+326 KVEYQTATNFEDFGS
-341 DANIKPGTK
+341 DANIKPGTEM
-350 KTIRLSWN
+350 TIRLSWN
-358 GNADYSAWKEEFTV
+358 GNADYRAWKELFNV
-372 TFVDGRDPAFKLK
+372 TFIDGRDPAFKLK
-385 DGVKDTAPE
+385 DGVKDAAPE
-394 IGLVFKYDKEN
+394 IGLVFTDTDT
-405 GVAIDYVAA
+405 GVAIDYEAA

-429 DLADI
+429 DLEKI
-434 SVQYEATPGI
+434 SVQYKSAGQAVDLNY
-444 FKPISYDPISDKN
+444 KPSTVFGKT
-457 AFGEGTEKIKL
+457 FGEGDFEIVL

-473 KDYRSFSETVNVKMV
+473 KDYSSFSETVNVKMI

-503 ITYNKDGSAEKAA
+503 ITYNKDGSAEKSA
-516 IIANVIDYTNS
+516 IISSVIDYTNS

-538 VPNIDTSL
+538 VPNIDTPL

-610 ATFYTVSPEDPA
+610 ETYYEVTPDDDA
-622 IDVYIFFIGINSNG
+622 IDVYLFFVGVNTNK
-636 ESCVNV
+636 ETCVNV
-642 KFTPKQEK
+642 KLTPDQEK
-650 VIDAISE
+650 LLKVIPSVYD
-657 IQKSF
+657 
-662 GVSEDQTLYAKLRSG
+662 KLREG
-677 MTVGELKEMI
+677 MKLSEFKEFI
-687 SKVIDYVDN
+687 ESIPNIDKIEV
-696 PVNNWILE
+696 
-704 KLGVNVDSIKNIV
+704 IKNILNILNT
-717 KAFDM
+717 FDN
-722 LTSISE
+722 IS
-728 DTVIGYG
+728 DNTVIAIG

-743 QAFAVAP
+743 QAIAVSP

-771 GVKLEKSDMFTG
+771 GVKLEKNPVLNSGDKANTITVSQAEELKAGNNLCILTKDGESLNSASAGSIHYWFTG
-783 SKNEITV
+783 VN
-790 TNATKIANGEEGA
+790 KI
-803 YAVVLKQNGVIL
+803 YAKSV
-815 NDNAQEAVH
+815 
-824 YLFTGINH
+824 
-832 GKLYSSS
+832 
-839 KMPVEPGRYIVTAT
+839 MPTAPGRYIVTAT

-864 TFSFTIVADPTP
+864 TFSFTIVADPTS